1 MKLVSRG
8 FQKTSRILKRGEFR
22 AIQRSPLRVTTPHFI
37 VYGRRR
43 RRPDQRI
50 GITVS
55 RKVGNAVARNR
66 VKRWVREAYRNH
78 RQKWPSDLDFV
89 FVARR
94 GRYPEN
100 LEQIVAE
107 MGDAMTR
114 LTLLKQKRRQV
125 VTANVD

>member
-1 MKLVSRG
+1 MKLASRG
-8 FQKTSRILKRGEFR
+8 FPKASRILRRGEYR
-22 AIQRSPLRVTTPHFI
+22 AIQRSPLRVTTHHFI

-43 RRPDQRI
+43 RRSDQRI

-78 RQKWPSDLDFV
+78 RECWPRDLDFV

-94 GRYPEN
+94 GRYPDN
-100 LEQIVAE
+100 LEQIVSE
-107 MGDAMTR
+107 MSDAICR
-114 LTLLKQKRRQV
+114 IKLLQKKRRQV
-125 VTANVD
+125 GTANVD

>member
-8 FQKTSRILKRGEFR
+8 FPKTSRILRRGEYR

-43 RRPDQRI
+43 RRSDQRI

-78 RQKWPSDLDFV
+78 REKWPRDLDFV

-94 GRYPEN
+94 GRYPES
-100 LEQIVAE
+100 LEQIISE
-107 MGDAMTR
+107 MSDAMSR
-114 LTLLKQKRRQV
+114 INLLQKKRRTPG
-125 VTANVD
+125 TANVD